1 MAHLHPEHDR
11 RVAHDHTDEHAGH
24 DEAHADKD
32 DHGGHSHAHGHGHDH
47 GHDHDHSH
55 AGHNHLHGVTDQRR
69 IGWAFLIIA
78 LFMIVEVVG
87 GVLSGSLALLADAG
101 HMVSDAAALGF
112 SWAAMHYGRRPAT
125 AQLSYGYKRLE
136 ILAAFVNGCALFVIA
151 AWIIVEA
158 VQRFFAPVH
167 VAGGMMLAV
176 AFAGL
181 ASNIAA
187 FFILHG
193 GNRENLN
200 LRGAWLHVLG
210 DMLGS
215 AAAIVAAGVILLTN
229 WTPIDPILS
238 VFVALIVLKSA
249 WGIVR
254 SSAHILLEG
263 TPDGLSL
270 ADIKADLEANVAEV
284 RDAHHIHAWS
294 ITAEQ
299 HLLTLHVHPTQGTAA
314 RDVVSAVQSRLAERF
329 NVVHVTVQVE
339 EDACVDA
346 HSHDKPGAGSSNCH

>member
-47 GHDHDHSH
+47 GHDHGHSH

>member
-1 MAHLHPEHDR
+1 MARNHRHDADHTGHNHDDGH
-11 RVAHDHTDEHAGH
+11 VHADHDH
-24 DEAHADKD
+24 
-32 DHGGHSHAHGHGHDH
+32 SGHDH
-47 GHDHDHSH
+47 GHGHAGHSH

-69 IGWAFLIIA
+69 IGWAFIIIA
-78 LFMIVEVVG
+78 VFMFVEVTG

-112 SWAAMHYGRRPAT
+112 SWIAIHYGRRPAS

-151 AWIIVEA
+151 AWIVVEA
-158 VQRFFAPVH
+158 IQRFASPVPI
-167 VAGGMMLAV
+167 AGKTMLVV
-176 AFAGL
+176 AFVGL
-181 ASNIAA
+181 AANIAA
-187 FFILHG
+187 FLVLHG

-215 AAAIVAAGVILLTN
+215 VAAIVAAGVILLTG

-238 VFVALIVLKSA
+238 IFVAVIILKSA
-249 WGIVR
+249 WGIVK

-263 TPDGLSL
+263 TPEGMNL
-270 ADIKADLEANVAEV
+270 ADIKADLEQNVPEV

-294 ITAEQ
+294 ITGEQ
-299 HLLTLHVHPTQGTAA
+299 HLLTLHVHPTAGTVS
-314 RDVVSAVQSRLAERF
+314 RDVVTAVQRRLAQRF
-329 NVVHVTVQVE
+329 SIEHVTVQVE
-339 EDACVDA
+339 EDVCIDTHA
-346 HSHDKPGAGSSNCH
+346 HGAKGAGATDCH

>member
-1 MAHLHPEHDR
+1 
-11 RVAHDHTDEHAGH
+11 
-24 DEAHADKD
+24 
-32 DHGGHSHAHGHGHDH
+32 
-47 GHDHDHSH
+47 
-55 AGHNHLHGVTDQRR
+55 
-69 IGWAFLIIA
+69 
-78 LFMIVEVVG
+78 
-87 GVLSGSLALLADAG
+87 
-101 HMVSDAAALGF
+101 
-112 SWAAMHYGRRPAT
+112 
-125 AQLSYGYKRLE
+125 
-136 ILAAFVNGCALFVIA
+136 
-151 AWIIVEA
+151 
-158 VQRFFAPVH
+158 
-167 VAGGMMLAV
+167 
-176 AFAGL
+176 
-181 ASNIAA
+181 
-187 FFILHG
+187 
-193 GNRENLN
+193 
-200 LRGAWLHVLG
+200 VLG

-346 HSHDKPGAGSSNCH
+346 HNHDKPGAGSSNCH